1 MGLISTIDFRSG
13 GCGRGAGISSS
24 SGFPFRCF
32 GSFTSIRQ
40 PVGYRFAADHFFGV
54 APVNLPRYT
63 IEEVQSGLLFYGVTS
78 AEGSINAEKSVP
90 RKGYNLV
97 SFFVFP
103 PGDTSILPPYF
114 ENTKKNADYRIFEP
128 HLRVPYPFNTL

>member
-1 MGLISTIDFRSG
+1 MGGVQASAAVPAFH
-13 GCGRGAGISSS
+13 
-24 SGFPFRCF
+24 
-32 GSFTSIRQ
+32 
-40 PVGYRFAADHFFGV
+40 FAALAASLQSGSPSAIGSLRIIFFGV

-63 IEEVQSGLLFYGVTS
+63 IEEVQSGLLFSGVTS

-114 ENTKKNADYRIFEP
+114 ENTKKNADCRIFKP
-128 HLRVPYPFNTL
+128 HLRVPYPFSTLLG

>member
-1 MGLISTIDFRSG
+1 MYELGAVGGVQASAEVPAFRYAAPAASLQSG
-13 GCGRGAGISSS
+13 SPSASCSLRI
-24 SGFPFRCF
+24 
-32 GSFTSIRQ
+32 I
-40 PVGYRFAADHFFGV
+40 FFGV

-90 RKGYNLV
+90 RIGYNLV

-114 ENTKKNADYRIFEP
+114 ENTKKNADDLFFEP
-128 HLRVPYPFNTL
+128 HLRVPYPFSTL